1 LTGTHRHAGTAVHVA
16 NHGVLS
22 YRGGSLLGKALE
34 KLAVVGFSF
43 LQHGFKSRRGHWKNE
58 YRPALMALIRRG
70 TQGIWKRTGRPNYFA
85 WVKGRQVNL
94 GTPIY
99 ADALKEWHRLSGTQ
113 PARERADRLLVVT
126 LLNRFLVHL
135 REDGR
140 SDYGW
145 YRSRV
150 RSFAASIPKH
160 LTLDQ
165 LKPSHVSAWIKGKDW
180 SPTHKA
186 GSISAVQ
193 RALNW
198 HWEEGNIKR
207 NPLAKLRKPKRTRRE
222 FVYSQEQLC
231 ELLCHL
237 RSPARD
243 FFVFVAASGCRP
255 SELAAANGSDVSPDG
270 ATIAVRKSKT
280 GNLSPMPVPESLR
293 SLLRRHADKAGSGPL
308 FSSSKGGRWNR
319 TTWGRALTAARK
331 AAGLPEDADA
341 YALRHTWAT
350 ERLKEGWS
358 PADVALAMR
367 TSVSMVCR
375 VYGHLLGDRTRGL
388 ADRLG

>member
-1 LTGTHRHAGTAVHVA
+1 M
-16 NHGVLS
+16 HGVLS
-22 YRGGSLLGKALE
+22 YRVGSLLGKALE
-34 KLAVVGFSF
+34 KRAVVGFSF
-43 LQHGFKSRRGHWKNE
+43 LQHGFKSRRGHWKT
-58 YRPALMALIRRG
+58 RGDRHSPALMPRG
-70 TQGIWKRTGRPNYFA
+70 SQGIWKRSGRPNWFA
-85 WVKGRQVNL
+85 WIGGVQTNL

-99 ADALKEWHRLSGTQ
+99 ADAVKEWHRLSGTQ

-150 RSFAASIPKH
+150 RSFAASIPKQ

-165 LKPSHVSAWIKGKDW
+165 LRPSHVSHWMKEHPDW

-207 NPLAKLRKPKRTRRE
+207 NPLAKLRKPKRARRE

-231 ELLCHL
+231 ELLCNL

-243 FFVFVAASGCRP
+243 FFVFVAATGCRP
-255 SELAAANGSDVSPDG
+255 SELAAANGNDVTPDG
-270 ATIAVRKSKT
+270 ATIHVRKSKT
-280 GNLSPMPVPESLR
+280 GASGPMPVPEGLR
-293 SLLRRHADKAGSGPL
+293 SLLRRHADKSGDGPL

-331 AAGLPEDADA
+331 AAGLPEDADT
-341 YALRHTWAT
+341 YALRHTWIT
-350 ERLKEGWS
+350 ERLTEPDLEKRYS
-358 PADVALAMR
+358 VADVALATR
-367 TSVSMVCR
+367 TSIAMISNT
-375 VYGHLLGDRTRGL
+375 YAHLLGDRTRGL

>member
-1 LTGTHRHAGTAVHVA
+1 MA
-16 NHGVLS
+16 
-22 YRGGSLLGKALE
+22 RGS
-34 KLAVVGFSF
+34 
-43 LQHGFKSRRGHWKNE
+43 
-58 YRPALMALIRRG
+58 
-70 TQGIWKRTGRPNYFA
+70 TGIWKRKGRPNWYA
-85 WVKGRQVNL
+85 WIRGVQPTLETTSYSR
-94 GTPIY
+94 
-99 ADALKEWHRLSGTQ
+99 ALDKWHKLSGTK
-113 PARERADRLLVVT
+113 PRRESADRLLVVT

-140 SDYGW
+140 KDYGW

-150 RSFAASIPKH
+150 RSFAAAIPKH

-165 LKPSHVSAWIKGKDW
+165 LRPQHVSEWIKGKDW

-198 HWEEGNIKR
+198 HLEEGSIKR
-207 NPLAKLRKPKRTRRE
+207 NPLAKLRKPKRARRE

-231 ELLCHL
+231 ELLCNL

-243 FFVFVAASGCRP
+243 FFVFVAATGCRP
-255 SELAAANGSDVSPDG
+255 SELAAANRSDVSKDG
-270 ATIAVRKSKT
+270 ATIQVRKSKT
-280 GNLSPMPVPESLR
+280 GSLSPMPVPEALR
-293 SLLRRHADKAGSGPL
+293 SLLRRHADKTTSGPL
-308 FSSSKGGRWNR
+308 FTSLKGRRWNR
-319 TTWGRALTAARK
+319 TTWGRALTKARL

-367 TSVSMVCR
+367 TSVSMICR
-375 VYGHLLGDRTRGL
+375 VYSHLLGDRTRGL

>member
-1 LTGTHRHAGTAVHVA
+1 M
-16 NHGVLS
+16 
-22 YRGGSLLGKALE
+22 RGQS
-34 KLAVVGFSF
+34 
-43 LQHGFKSRRGHWKNE
+43 
-58 YRPALMALIRRG
+58 
-70 TQGIWKRTGRPNYFA
+70 GIWRRKGRPNWFA
-85 WVKGRQVNL
+85 WIGGTPPTL
-94 GTPIY
+94 GT
-99 ADALKEWHRLSGTQ
+99 ANREKALAEWHRLSGTQ

-165 LKPSHVSAWIKGKDW
+165 LKPSHVSHWIKGKDW

-198 HWEEGNIKR
+198 HLEEGTIKR
-207 NPLAKLRKPKRTRRE
+207 NPLAKLRKPKRARRE

-231 ELLCHL
+231 ELLCNL

-243 FFVFVAASGCRP
+243 FFVFVAATGCRP
-255 SELAAANGSDVSPDG
+255 SELAAANGSDVTPDG
-270 ATIAVRKSKT
+270 ATIHVRKSKT
-280 GNLSPMPVPESLR
+280 GASGPMPVPESLR
-293 SLLRRHADKAGSGPL
+293 SLLRRHAVRAGAGPL

-341 YALRHTWAT
+341 YALRHTFCT

-358 PADVALAMR
+358 VADVALATR
-367 TSVSMVCR
+367 TSIAMISSH
-375 VYGHLLGDRTRGL
+375 YAHLLGDRTRGL